1 MSNDPRFPLPP
12 VPGAGEQPIHVQ
24 VNYAGEPPEV
34 AFYRRLFTLTP
45 RIHVT
50 KALIAAN
57 ALVFGLMVLTGGG
70 LFDPTPQQMLRWGAG
85 YGPLTTDHQS
95 WRLFTEMFV
104 HFGIIHIG
112 MNMFVLW
119 QGGQI
124 VERLF
129 GNFTYLVIYLLS
141 GLTGSFVSLH
151 FHPRSLTG
159 GASGAVFG
167 VFGALLGYLYVQRGA
182 VPAQILRSLGNSV
195 GIFVVYNFIFAI
207 MSKEVDLSAHGGGLV
222 GGMVLGGL
230 LSRKL
235 DQPVKLWRTVA
246 VAVVGTAIFVFLAT
260 HLRPIPY

>member
-1 MSNDPRFPLPP
+1 MSDDPQFPLPP
-12 VPGAGEQPIHVQ
+12 APGAGEDPIHVQ
-24 VNYAGEPPEV
+24 VNYTGESPER

-45 RIHVT
+45 RIQVT

-70 LFDPTPQQMLRWGAG
+70 FFDPTSQQMLRWGAG
-85 YGPLTTDHQS
+85 YGPLTTHGQP

-119 QGGQI
+119 QGGQL

-129 GNFTYLVIYLLS
+129 GHFTFLVIYLLS
-141 GLTGSFVSLH
+141 GLTGSFLSLH
-151 FHPRSLTG
+151 FHPLSLTG

-167 VFGALLGYLYVQRGA
+167 IFGALLGYLYVQRGT
-182 VPAQILRSLGNSV
+182 VPAQILRSLGNSA
-195 GIFVVYNFIFAI
+195 GIFVIYNFIFAKI
-207 MSKEVDLSAHGGGLV
+207 SSEVDLSAHVGGLV
-222 GGMVLGGL
+222 GGIVLGAL

-235 DQPVKLWRTVA
+235 DEPVSFWRPL
-246 VAVVGTAIFVFLAT
+246 AIAIIGAALFIFLT
-260 HLRPIPY
+260 IHLRPIPY